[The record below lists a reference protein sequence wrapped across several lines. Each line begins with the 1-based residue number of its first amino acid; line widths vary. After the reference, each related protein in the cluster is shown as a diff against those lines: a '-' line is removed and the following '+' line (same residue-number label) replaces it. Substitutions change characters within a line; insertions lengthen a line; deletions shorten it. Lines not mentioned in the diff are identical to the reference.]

1 MSTYLLDVNVL
12 IALIDPVH
20 VHHDVAHVWF
30 KTTGRQHWASCPLT
44 ENGVIRIISH
54 AKYPNCIGS
63 PGMAADVMARFCAL
77 PGHAFWPDDISVL
90 DGNHIDTSRLLGCSQ
105 ITESYLLALANAHG
119 GQLATFDNRLVVD
132 AVRVGRAALHLI
144 A

>member
-30 KTTGRQHWASCPLT
+30 KATGRRHWASCPLT
-44 ENGVIRIISH
+44 ENGVIRIVSH

-63 PGMAADVMARFCAL
+63 PGMAADVMTRFCAL

-105 ITESYLLALANAHG
+105 ITDSYLLALANAHG

-132 AVRVGRAALHLI
+132 AVRGGRAALHLI

>member
-1 MSTYLLDVNVL
+1 MITYLLDVNVST
-12 IALIDPVH
+12 ALIDPVH
-20 VHHDVAHVWF
+20 VDHDVAHVWF
-30 KTTGRQHWASCPLT
+30 KATGQRHWASCPLT
-44 ENGVIRIISH
+44 ENRVIRIVNH

-63 PGMAADVMARFCAL
+63 PGMAADVKARLCAL
-77 PGHAFWPDDISVL
+77 PRHLFWPDDISVL

-105 ITESYLLALANAHG
+105 ITDSYLLALANAHG

-132 AVRVGRAALHLI
+132 AVAGGRAALQLI

>member
-1 MSTYLLDVNVL
+1 MSTYLLDINVL
-12 IALIDPVH
+12 IAPIDAAH

-30 KTTGRQHWASCPLT
+30 KATSRRHWASCPLT
-44 ENGVIRIISH
+44 KNGVIRIVSH

-63 PGMAADVMARFCAL
+63 PGMAADVMALFCAL

-105 ITESYLLALANAHG
+105 ITDSYLLALANAHD

-132 AVRVGRAALHLI
+132 AVRGGRAALHLI

>member
-20 VHHDVAHVWF
+20 VHHDVAHGWF
-30 KTTGRQHWASCPLT
+30 KATGRRHWASCPLT
-44 ENGVIRIISH
+44 ENGVIRIVSH

-63 PGMAADVMARFCAL
+63 PGMAADVMALFCAL

-105 ITESYLLALANAHG
+105 ITDSYLLALARAHG

-132 AVRVGRAALHLI
+132 AVRGGRAALHLI

>member
-30 KTTGRQHWASCPLT
+30 KATGRRHWASCPLT
-44 ENGVIRIISH
+44 ENGIIRIVSH

-63 PGMAADVMARFCAL
+63 PGMAADVMAHFCAL
-77 PGHAFWPDDISVL
+77 PGHIFWPDDISVL

-105 ITESYLLALANAHG
+105 ITDSYLLALANAHD

-132 AVRVGRAALHLI
+132 AVRGGRAGLHLI